1 MINLALI
8 ILQYLYLIVVGNN
21 VQQKPLNALQ
31 NILLKHDED
40 FENRLN
46 KCKSMYKLIN
56 HSFNKTQQLK
66 NFFFLIYLIKKIC
79 IKCNA

>member
-21 VQQKPLNALQ
+21 VQRKPLNALQ

-46 KCKSMYKLIN
+46 KCKSMYKLIIIPLIKLN
-56 HSFNKTQQLK
+56 NSKF
-66 NFFFLIYLIKKIC
+66 FFFLIDLIKKNLH
-79 IKCNA
+79 KM